1 MIYLERK
8 KLVFLGGVLL
18 SLAFVFPKIVF
29 AQEVNNLMLNLIN
42 NTPLITNPD
51 MVQIIL
57 NAVRYLLNFIGVVAL
72 IMIILGGFL
81 WMTALGNEEKVQK
94 AKKTI
99 ISGLTG
105 LVIILLS
112 YAIVGFI
119 VERLNEFK

>member
-8 KLVFLGGVLL
+8 KIVFFGGILL

-29 AQEVNNLMLNLIN
+29 AQEVNNLMLNFIN

-51 MVQIIL
+51 IVQITL

-72 IMIILGGFL
+72 VMIILGGFA
-81 WMTALGNEEKVQK
+81 WMTAMGNEEKVQK
-94 AKKTI
+94 AKKII

-105 LVIILLS
+105 LIIILLS
-112 YAIVGFI
+112 YAIVAFF
-119 VERLNEFK
+119 VARLEEFK

>member
-8 KLVFLGGVLL
+8 KLVFSGGIFL
-18 SLAFVFPKIVF
+18 SLAFVFPKIAF
-29 AQEVNNLMLNLIN
+29 AQDANNLMLNLIN

-51 MVQIIL
+51 VVQIIL
-57 NAVRYLLNFIGVVAL
+57 NAIRYLLNFIGVIAL

-94 AKKTI
+94 AKKII

-105 LVIILLS
+105 LIIILLS
-112 YAIVGFI
+112 YAIVAFF
-119 VERLNEFK
+119 VARLEEFK